1 MCVDWRHTCI
11 YVHTLWCI
19 VVAIRHGYDQR
30 FVVFV
35 FFWLIFSNCVTIVS
49 IDMDKRFIPSV
60 LFYCLLCMHWW
71 ESSFA
76 KQPFLKEWHLFM
88 LICQVKIFGVVVWT
102 NVGRYLFT
110 FIECSS
116 TLCAV
121 FCIDEFS
128 SSNQFFLNGSHE
140 STLLYDISIF
150 LAVVCMDEFSFANG
164 VCLMNGMRPYAFIT
178 QAYFVR

>member
-1 MCVDWRHTCI
+1 M
-11 YVHTLWCI
+11 
-19 VVAIRHGYDQR
+19 
-30 FVVFV
+30 
-35 FFWLIFSNCVTIVS
+35 VTI
-49 IDMDKRFIPSV
+49 SV
-60 LFYCLLCMHWW
+60 LSFL
-71 ESSFA
+71 SSFDSFSQIVSPLYQSTWISDLFHQYCSTA
-76 KQPFLKEWHLFM
+76 FFACIDESLVLQISHFLM
-88 LICQVKIFGVVVWT
+88 NGICLCWFIKIFGAVVWT